1 MRGCVD
7 CYKELRHLE
16 NICLELSECPG
27 HVGAQH
33 AAPAVSTRGAYSPW
47 QLKMYV
53 DPLAGVALNVSV
65 MLPVVAVFSPVMLAT
80 APVPP
85 TILQMKMGVSGQV
98 FVKLVAIVGFAA
110 TVPLAVT
117 VAVNR
122 WLVPLAVTV
131 AELPHPLESVMFD
144 APIELPRFA
153 SRKIPCTFPA

>member
-1 MRGCVD
+1 M
-7 CYKELRHLE
+7 LRPPRVL
-16 NICLELSECPG
+16 
-27 HVGAQH
+27 GAI
-33 AAPAVSTRGAYSPW
+33 PYSPW
-47 QLKMYV
+47 QLKIYV

-65 MLPVVAVFSPVMLAT
+65 MLPVVAVFSPVTLAT

-85 TILQMKMGVSGQV
+85 TILQMKMGVSGHV

-131 AELPHPLESVMFD
+131 AELPHPLDSVMFD